1 MAGMTR
7 KRDPYHEALAA
18 LLAFAGAG
26 RFGWGEPLVTT
37 TLAEELGLSPTPVRE
52 ALARLS
58 GEGLIEHRPG
68 RGYYAPSP
76 SPDDIVDLYELHRRL
91 IHWALDVFPRR
102 DDPRLPIVLD
112 LSSIEALFVG
122 LVRTPGRAVLTRAHW
137 RTTLQIRPI
146 RVIETRLLA
155 DDADWLRDVGAN
167 VAAGELDAVR
177 LTVDEFHRSRIG
189 QAGAVVAL
197 MRQSRQSIDQ
207 I

>member
-1 MAGMTR
+1 MSRA
-7 KRDPYHEALAA
+7 RDPYNEALAA
-18 LLAFAGAG
+18 LLAFAGVG
-26 RFGWGEPLVTT
+26 RFGWGEPLVAT

-91 IHWALDVFPRR
+91 VHWALDVLSHR
-102 DDPRLPIVLD
+102 DDHSLPIVLD
-112 LSSIEALFVG
+112 LSSAEALFVG
-122 LVRTPGRAVLTRAHW
+122 VVRTSGRAVLARAHW

-146 RVIETRLLA
+146 RSVEARLLPE
-155 DDADWLRDVGAN
+155 DPDWLRAVGADIATGDLDLVR
-167 VAAGELDAVR
+167 VAVDA
-177 LTVDEFHRSRIG
+177 FHRSRSA

-197 MRQSRQSIDQ
+197 MRQSQQSIDQ